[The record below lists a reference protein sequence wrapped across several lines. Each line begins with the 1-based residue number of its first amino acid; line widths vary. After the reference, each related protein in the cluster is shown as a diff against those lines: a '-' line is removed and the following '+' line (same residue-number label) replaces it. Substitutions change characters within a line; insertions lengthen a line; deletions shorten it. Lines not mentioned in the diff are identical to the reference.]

1 MNKPK
6 FSIGDIITS
15 KYRHLGQD
23 QTFMIVGYTILWGD
37 QPFYKALSLND
48 NRTTH
53 AGDTIELS
61 QKVTNMTYTR
71 SA

>member
-1 MNKPK
+1 
-6 FSIGDIITS
+6 
-15 KYRHLGQD
+15 
-23 QTFMIVGYTILWGD
+23 
-37 QPFYKALSLND
+37 LSLND

-53 AGDTIELS
+53 AGDIIELS